1 MPRLQNTFSYEDNC
15 SEFSFSSS
23 KKVWTR
29 VYLESNFD
37 DFDPTCLR
45 ITWDV
50 GLLEMDSPINVLNKP
65 L

>member
-1 MPRLQNTFSYEDNC
+1 MPRLRNTFSYEDKC
-15 SEFSFSSS
+15 SVFSFSSS